1 MANDEEEA
9 RQWTLEPMQEFRFEV
24 DSKNKITIKIT
35 SGKAE
40 IFGTELANN
49 VEYQFTARKMAI
61 FSWHG
66 CNLESFGSNVVEYV
80 GKETPMNSII
90 NTHFALQK
98 IRQDAS
104 LSGVTGPRIMIV
116 GPGDVGKS
124 SLAKTLASYAAR
136 SMSFPVL
143 CDLDPA
149 GVSAIYRF
157 AWTFYF
163 LTLLFSPQ

>member
-1 MANDEEEA
+1 MANDDEEP

-24 DSKNKITIKIT
+24 DAKNKITIKIS

-40 IFGTELANN
+40 IFGTELANDIQ
-49 VEYQFTARKMAI
+49 YHFTAKKLAI

-66 CNLESFGSNVVEYV
+66 CKLESSGKNVVEYI

-104 LSGVTGPRIMIV
+104 LTGVTGPRVMIV

-136 SMSFPVL
+136 SLSFPIL

-149 GVSAIYRF
+149 GVSA
-157 AWTFYF
+157 
-163 LTLLFSPQ
+163 LL